1 MIRKFMAEATGLKT
15 LKAQE
20 QFFQV
25 LYTIQKIPTFG
36 HSYSIGEILLQQIR
50 LAQFRPHFAAIDRLL
65 VPYSELETC

>member
-36 HSYSIGEILLQQIR
+36 HSYSIGEIL
-50 LAQFRPHFAAIDRLL
+50 
-65 VPYSELETC
+65 

>member
-1 MIRKFMAEATGLKT
+1 MAEATGLKT

-36 HSYSIGEILLQQIR
+36 HSYSIGEILWQQMR
-50 LAQFRPHFAAIDRLL
+50 LAQSRPHFAELARLL
-65 VPYSELETC
+65 VPYSELETCWPHGV